1 MALKQIGKRF
11 HRKFADH
18 SFIPISRSLRDASSQ
33 QWTLLQIGLGTASG
47 KGDDVAKLL
56 YCVAHVRLFGGA

>member
-1 MALKQIGKRF
+1 MALKRFGKRF

-18 SFIPISRSLRDASSQ
+18 SFIPISRSFRDASFL

-47 KGDDVAKLL
+47 NGDDVANLL
-56 YCVAHVRLFGGA
+56 YCDAHVRLFGGA